1 MNKLFDGLPTVAFNT
16 AVISHGHNYNY
27 AFVFGS
33 AEGLAR
39 TLLGE
44 LDDLLEARVAFM
56 VDPGLDYVAS
66 LVGIWMAGG
75 VAVPLCLSHPA
86 PSLQYVLEDTAASI
100 ILVSP
105 TYLSII
111 QSIYL
116 HSEVRIICLDGN
128 LSSEI
133 KTLPHITPD
142 RMAMILYTSGT
153 TNKPKGVVTTHQNI
167 ESQVLTLI
175 QAWHWT
181 AKDHILCV
189 LPLHH
194 VHGIINV
201 VCCALWCGA
210 TVEFLHPFDAKEV
223 FRKFMEGH
231 INVFMAV
238 PTIYFKLITAFEEYS
253 LNERNAL
260 TNIMSQ
266 FRLMVSGSAA
276 LPISVLEK
284 WQIISGHT
292 LLERYGMTE
301 IGMAISNPYE
311 GVRKAGH
318 IGLPLTGVEVRIV
331 DEVGQVVEEE
341 SIGEI
346 QVRGKNVFL
355 QYWNKPEE
363 TKKSFTDDG
372 WFRTGD
378 VAMLTAGY
386 YKILGRNSIDIIKSG
401 GYKISAL
408 EIEETLRLH
417 DSIVDC
423 AVVGLDDEEWGE
435 TVSAAVI
442 PKVSDGF
449 NIEVL
454 DAWMRTQIPAY
465 RIPRKYLIVDSLPR
479 NAMGKVI
486 KMDVKKM
493 F

>member
-1 MNKLFDGLPTVAFNT
+1 
-16 AVISHGHNYNY
+16 
-27 AFVFGS
+27 
-33 AEGLAR
+33 
-39 TLLGE
+39 
-44 LDDLLEARVAFM
+44 
-56 VDPGLDYVAS
+56 
-66 LVGIWMAGG
+66 
-75 VAVPLCLSHPA
+75 
-86 PSLQYVLEDTAASI
+86 
-100 ILVSP
+100 
-105 TYLSII
+105 
-111 QSIYL
+111 
-116 HSEVRIICLDGN
+116 
-128 LSSEI
+128 
-133 KTLPHITPD
+133 
-142 RMAMILYTSGT
+142 
-153 TNKPKGVVTTHQNI
+153 
-167 ESQVLTLI
+167 
-175 QAWHWT
+175 
-181 AKDHILCV
+181 
-189 LPLHH
+189 
-194 VHGIINV
+194 
-201 VCCALWCGA
+201 
-210 TVEFLHPFDAKEV
+210 
-223 FRKFMEGH
+223 
-231 INVFMAV
+231 
-238 PTIYFKLITAFEEYS
+238 
-253 LNERNAL
+253 
-260 TNIMSQ
+260 
-266 FRLMVSGSAA
+266 
-276 LPISVLEK
+276 
-284 WQIISGHT
+284 
-292 LLERYGMTE
+292 MTE

-435 TVSAAVI
+435 TVAAAVI

-465 RIPRKYLIVDSLPR
+465 RIPRKYLTVDSLPR